1 VLSPAVC
8 RSINEQS
15 ISPRIASACS
25 TGKSLASLG
34 EIDGHEL
41 EAKMIPIKEILIRNA
56 FKILRTIFMWLLY
69 YI

>member
-1 VLSPAVC
+1 
-8 RSINEQS
+8 
-15 ISPRIASACS
+15 
-25 TGKSLASLG
+25 LG

-41 EAKMIPIKEILIRNA
+41 EAKIIPIKEILIRNA